1 MTSRPVKKK
10 RLCRLISATLTGFLL
25 LFVTWAMFRG
35 ATTAA
40 PDSPQNRTVS
50 PGDVV
55 INEVAWG
62 GTAASSA
69 DEWIELYNVT
79 AAPIT
84 LTGWLLAAPD
94 GSPSI
99 TLCGVIP
106 AQAYF
111 LLERTD
117 DDTVSD
123 VPADQIYT
131 GGLVNDGETLLLT
144 DTLGACID
152 TANADGDGWPAG
164 SGSPNYDSMERVD
177 PIAPDS
183 AENWA
188 SNDHVTR
195 NGTDADGAPING
207 TPRTR
212 NSARDTPSQPQADL
226 SVANHRP

>member
-1 MTSRPVKKK
+1 MKEK
-10 RLCRLISATLTGFLL
+10 RLCWLTSAAFNGFLL
-25 LFVTWAMFRG
+25 LFVTWAVFRG
-35 ATTAA
+35 AATAA
-40 PDSPQNRTVS
+40 PDSPQNRTFS

-84 LTGWLLAAPD
+84 LTDWSLAAPD

-99 TLCGVIP
+99 ALCGVIP
-106 AQAYF
+106 AQAFF

-117 DDTVSD
+117 NDTVSD
-123 VPADQIYT
+123 IPADQIYT

-144 DTLGACID
+144 DPLGACID

-164 SGSPNYDSMERVD
+164 
-177 PIAPDS
+177 
-183 AENWA
+183 
-188 SNDHVTR
+188 
-195 NGTDADGAPING
+195 
-207 TPRTR
+207 
-212 NSARDTPSQPQADL
+212 
-226 SVANHRP
+226 